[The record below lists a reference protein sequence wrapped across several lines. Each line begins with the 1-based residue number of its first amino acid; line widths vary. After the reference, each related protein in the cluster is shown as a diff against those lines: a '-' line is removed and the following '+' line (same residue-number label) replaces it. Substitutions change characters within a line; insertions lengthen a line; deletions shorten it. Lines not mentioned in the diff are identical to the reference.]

1 MMNYCQSFWEYN
13 EGFRCLVPCK
23 SIVLILSIHYYS
35 VIASIFIGNVVSFI
49 LYFYEWKWKSQEEVY
64 LVLYMNEKYFL
75 RLSILSNQRN
85 LRLNM
90 SFQKQTG
97 VISSQIKF
105 WKKKKENLLA
115 SLREGQ
121 NPEKQLI
128 YLDRPNENYLLRKW
142 IGPQWK
148 MSTY

>member
-1 MMNYCQSFWEYN
+1 MMNYCQSFWVYN

-35 VIASIFIGNVVSFI
+35 VIALIFIGNVVSFI

-64 LVLYMNEKYFL
+64 LVLYVNEKYFL

-105 WKKKKENLLA
+105 WKKNKKKTARLPPGRSKSRETTNLFGSA
-115 SLREGQ
+115 
-121 NPEKQLI
+121 
-128 YLDRPNENYLLRKW
+128 
-142 IGPQWK
+142 
-148 MSTY
+148 